1 MALIKAAE
9 INNMKEEQIWG
20 AKTPFY
26 EKRIYRDDKVAINL
40 RRVPPREKIQSEG
53 GYKLHT
59 HDESTEIVIVL
70 KGKGVGHCG
79 FDGDLSH
86 EAGDI
91 LVIPPN
97 TEHGSVSV
105 EEEWTA
111 LAIFIPPPKER
122 Y

>member
-20 AKTPFY
+20 VKTPFY

-53 GYKLHT
+53 GYKLHS

-79 FDGDLSH
+79 SDDLSH

-105 EEEWTA
+105 EEEWTS